1 MKLKKIASLML
12 AGVMAVSMLSACG
25 EGSGNGNGN
34 EDENKPVET
43 VSNAVTYANDML
55 DSDMK
60 EYISFTSS
68 SALDGWA
75 AKYTVDTGKFTA
87 QNISGAY
94 ADTSSNGWASA
105 DYHGKME
112 DQLTSD
118 LKAAN
123 VLVVKDDTDFRSMP
137 ADKVSQSKGTVMVLS
152 GMLDEKSAV
161 ETAVTTL
168 GQWANG
174 NFTTGNGVLCKKT
187 VVDSTTVY
195 NCDYT
200 VEINAVKVTND
211 SLTTESAW
219 VISMVINQKV
229 TKAAN
234 VQV

>member
-25 EGSGNGNGN
+25 EGSGNGN

-87 QNISGAY
+87 KNISDAY
-94 ADTSSNGWASA
+94 ADTSSKGWASA

-118 LKAAN
+118 LRDAN
-123 VLVVKDDTDFRSMP
+123 ILVVKQDSNFQGMP

-152 GMLDEKSAV
+152 GVLDEKSAV
-161 ETAVTTL
+161 EAAVTTL
-168 GQWANG
+168 GNWAFAG
-174 NFTTGNGVLCKKT
+174 SSVTCPET
-187 VVDSTTVY
+187 VKDSDGTVY

-211 SLTTESAW
+211 SLNGESAW

>member
-60 EYISFTSS
+60 EYVNFISST
-68 SALDGWA
+68 ALDGWA
-75 AKYTVDTGKFTA
+75 AKYTTDTGKFSA
-87 QNISGAY
+87 DDISEVY
-94 ADTSSNGWASA
+94 ADASLNGWNGK
-105 DYHGKME
+105 HQKME
-112 DQLTSD
+112 NQLKSD
-118 LKAAN
+118 LKDAN
-123 VLVVKDDTDFRSMP
+123 ILVVKDDTDFQGMP

-168 GQWANG
+168 GNWAFNNG
-174 NFTTGNGVLCKKT
+174 SSVKCPET
-187 VVDSTTVY
+187 VKDGTTVY

-211 SLTTESAW
+211 SLNGESAW

-229 TKAAN
+229 TKATN
-234 VQV
+234 TQV

>member
-25 EGSGNGNGN
+25 EGNGNGN

-60 EYISFTSS
+60 EYVNFISST
-68 SALDGWA
+68 ALDSWA
-75 AKYTVDTGKFTA
+75 AKYTTDTGKFSA
-87 QNISGAY
+87 DDISKVY
-94 ADTSSNGWASA
+94 AATSSNGWTSNYQK
-105 DYHGKME
+105 DME

-118 LKAAN
+118 LKDAN
-123 VLVVKDDTDFRSMP
+123 ILVVKNDADFRSIP

-174 NFTTGNGVLCKKT
+174 DFTTGGVLCKKT

-211 SLTTESAW
+211 SLNGESAW

>member
-60 EYISFTSS
+60 EYVNFTSS

-87 QNISGAY
+87 QNIFDAY
-94 ADTSSNGWASA
+94 YNDTEYGWYGKQTKMENQLISDLRNANILVADDTSI
-105 DYHGKME
+105 GK
-112 DQLTSD
+112 
-118 LKAAN
+118 
-123 VLVVKDDTDFRSMP
+123 MP
-137 ADKVSQSKGTVMVLS
+137 ADKVSQSKPMVMVLS

-161 ETAVTTL
+161 EAAVTTL
-168 GQWANG
+168 GNWAIG
-174 NFTTGNGVLCKKT
+174 NTPVKCPET
-187 VVDSTTVY
+187 VKDGDTVY

-211 SLTTESAW
+211 SLNGESAW

-234 VQV
+234 TQV

>member
-60 EYISFTSS
+60 EYVNFISST
-68 SALDGWA
+68 ALDGWA
-75 AKYTVDTGKFTA
+75 AKYTTDTGKFSPDD
-87 QNISGAY
+87 ISEVY
-94 ADTSSNGWASA
+94 ADASSHGWNGK
-105 DYHGKME
+105 HQKME
-112 DQLTSD
+112 NQLKSD
-118 LKAAN
+118 LKDAN
-123 VLVVKDDTDFRSMP
+123 ILVVKDDDDFQGMP

-168 GQWANG
+168 GNWAKGSYETDKNALCNETVNDNG
-174 NFTTGNGVLCKKT
+174 
-187 VVDSTTVY
+187 TVY

-211 SLTTESAW
+211 SLNGESAW

>member
-25 EGSGNGNGN
+25 EGSGNSN
-34 EDENKPVET
+34 EEENKPVET
-43 VSNAVTYANDML
+43 VSNAVTYANDLL

-60 EYISFTSS
+60 EYVNFISST
-68 SALDGWA
+68 ALDSWA
-75 AKYTVDTGKFTA
+75 AKYTTDTGKFSADAIKKAYGDTTA
-87 QNISGAY
+87 NA
-94 ADTSSNGWASA
+94 NGWGGK
-105 DYHGKME
+105 YHETME
-112 DQLTSD
+112 KQLTSD
-118 LKAAN
+118 LRDAN
-123 VLVVKDDTDFRSMP
+123 ILVVKQDSDFQGMP

-161 ETAVTTL
+161 EAAVTTL
-168 GQWANG
+168 GGWAFNG
-174 NFTTGNGVLCKKT
+174 KSVICPET
-187 VVDSTTVY
+187 VKDGATVY

-211 SLTTESAW
+211 SLNGESAW

>member
-60 EYISFTSS
+60 EYVNFISST
-68 SALDGWA
+68 ALDSWA
-75 AKYTVDTGKFTA
+75 AKYTTDTGKFTA
-87 QNISGAY
+87 ENISGAY
-94 ADTSSNGWASA
+94 ADTSSTGWSNNK
-105 DYHGKME
+105 YHEKME
-112 DQLTSD
+112 KQLTSD
-118 LKAAN
+118 LKDAN
-123 VLVVKDDTDFRSMP
+123 ILVANDTSIGQMP
-137 ADKVSQSKGTVMVLS
+137 ADKVSQSKPMVMVLS

-161 ETAVTTL
+161 ETAVKT
-168 GQWANG
+168 AG
-174 NFTTGNGVLCKKT
+174 NWFNTHCKKT
-187 VVDSTTVY
+187 VKDSDTVY

>member
-60 EYISFTSS
+60 EYVNFISST
-68 SALDGWA
+68 ALDGWA
-75 AKYTVDTGKFTA
+75 AKYTTDTGKFSA
-87 QNISGAY
+87 DDISKVY
-94 ADTSSNGWASA
+94 AATSSNGWA
-105 DYHGKME
+105 GQQTKME
-112 DQLTSD
+112 NQLKSD

-123 VLVVKDDTDFRSMP
+123 VLVVDDDTDFRNMP

-161 ETAVTTL
+161 ETAVATL
-168 GQWANG
+168 GEWAKG
-174 NFTTGNGVLCKKT
+174 DYSSDKKVLCKET
-187 VVDSTTVY
+187 VVEGTTVY

>member
-60 EYISFTSS
+60 EYVNFISST
-68 SALDGWA
+68 ALDGWA
-75 AKYTVDTGKFTA
+75 AKYTTDTGKFTA
-87 QNISGAY
+87 KNISDAY
-94 ADTSSNGWASA
+94 KNSTSNGWYS
-105 DYHGKME
+105 DYHKKME
-112 DQLTSD
+112 GQLTSD
-118 LKAAN
+118 LKDAN
-123 VLVVKDDTDFRSMP
+123 ILVVKDDDDFQGMP

-161 ETAVTTL
+161 ETAVKT
-168 GQWANG
+168 AG
-174 NFTTGNGVLCKKT
+174 NWFNTHCKKT
-187 VVDSTTVY
+187 VKDSDTVY

>member
-43 VSNAVTYANDML
+43 VSNAVTYANDLL

-60 EYISFTSS
+60 EYVNFISST
-68 SALDGWA
+68 ALDGWA
-75 AKYTVDTGKFTA
+75 AKYTTDTGKFSA
-87 QNISGAY
+87 DDISEVY
-94 ADTSSNGWASA
+94 ADASLNGWNGK
-105 DYHGKME
+105 HQKME
-112 DQLTSD
+112 NQLKSD
-118 LKAAN
+118 LKDAN
-123 VLVVKDDTDFRSMP
+123 ILVVKVDDDFQGMP

-161 ETAVTTL
+161 EAAVTTL
-168 GQWANG
+168 GNWA
-174 NFTTGNGVLCKKT
+174 FASAVKCPET
-187 VVDSTTVY
+187 VKDGTTVY

-211 SLTTESAW
+211 SLNGESAW

-229 TKAAN
+229 TKATN
-234 VQV
+234 TQV

>member
-60 EYISFTSS
+60 EYVNFISST
-68 SALDGWA
+68 ALDGWA
-75 AKYTVDTGKFTA
+75 AKYTTDTGKFSA
-87 QNISGAY
+87 DDISNVY
-94 ADTSSNGWASA
+94 ANTSSDGW
-105 DYHGKME
+105 GGQQKKME
-112 DQLTSD
+112 NQLTSD
-118 LKAAN
+118 LRDAN
-123 VLVVKDDTDFRSMP
+123 ILVADDTTIGKMP
-137 ADKVSQSKGTVMVLS
+137 ADKVSQSKPMVMVLS

-161 ETAVTTL
+161 EAAVTTL
-168 GQWANG
+168 GNWAIG
-174 NFTTGNGVLCKKT
+174 NTPVKCPET
-187 VVDSTTVY
+187 VKDGDTVY

-211 SLTTESAW
+211 SLNGESAW

-234 VQV
+234 TQV

>member
-60 EYISFTSS
+60 EYVNFTSS
-68 SALDGWA
+68 TALDGWA
-75 AKYTVDTGKFTA
+75 AKYTTDTGKFTA
-87 QNISGAY
+87 ENISDAY
-94 ADTSSNGWASA
+94 KNNTTNGWASHLH
-105 DYHGKME
+105 DKME
-112 DQLTSD
+112 DQLVSD

-123 VLVVKDDTDFRSMP
+123 VLVIENVKDLKNMP
-137 ADKVSQSKGTVMVLS
+137 ADKVSQSKATVMILS

-161 ETAVTTL
+161 EAAVQTA
-168 GQWANG
+168 ANADWEDY
-174 NFTTGNGVLCKKT
+174 FTET
-187 VVDSTTVY
+187 VKDSDGTVY

-211 SLTTESAW
+211 SLNGESAW

>member
-60 EYISFTSS
+60 EYVNFISST
-68 SALDGWA
+68 ALDGWA
-75 AKYTVDTGKFTA
+75 AKYTTDTGKFTA

-94 ADTSSNGWASA
+94 ADTSSDGWANA
-105 DYHGKME
+105 GYHKKME
-112 DQLTSD
+112 EQLTSD
-118 LKAAN
+118 LKDAN
-123 VLVVKDDTDFRSMP
+123 ILVANDTSIEQMP
-137 ADKVSQSKGTVMVLS
+137 ADKVSQSKPMVMVLS

-161 ETAVTTL
+161 EAAVTTL
-168 GQWANG
+168 GNWAIG
-174 NFTTGNGVLCKKT
+174 NTPVKCPET
-187 VVDSTTVY
+187 VKDGDTVY

-219 VISMVINQKV
+219 VISFVVNQKV
-229 TKAAN
+229 TKAVN

>member
-25 EGSGNGNGN
+25 EGNGNGN

-55 DSDMK
+55 DSDLK
-60 EYISFTSS
+60 EYINFTSS
-68 SALDGWA
+68 TALDGWA
-75 AKYTVDTGKFTA
+75 AKYTTDTGKFSA
-87 QNISGAY
+87 DSIKNAY
-94 ADTSSNGWASA
+94 KDTTTNANGWGGN
-105 DYHGKME
+105 YHNKME
-112 DQLTSD
+112 NQLKSD

-123 VLVVKDDTDFRSMP
+123 VLVVDDDTDFQGMP

-168 GQWANG
+168 GNWAFNNG
-174 NFTTGNGVLCKKT
+174 SSVICPET
-187 VVDSTTVY
+187 VEDNDTVY

-234 VQV
+234 TQV

>member
-60 EYISFTSS
+60 EYVNFISST
-68 SALDGWA
+68 ALDGWA
-75 AKYTVDTGKFTA
+75 AKYTTDTGKFTA
-87 QNISGAY
+87 ENIFDAY
-94 ADTSSNGWASA
+94 NTATTVYNSYRDE
-105 DYHGKME
+105 ML
-112 DQLTSD
+112 DQLVSD
-118 LKAAN
+118 LRDAKILVTTG
-123 VLVVKDDTDFRSMP
+123 VLSTMP
-137 ADKVSQSKGTVMVLS
+137 ADKVSQSKPVVYVLS
-152 GMLDEKSAV
+152 GKMDEKSAV
-161 ETAVTTL
+161 EAAATALGDWAFGNTVNCPKTL
-168 GQWANG
+168 TDN
-174 NFTTGNGVLCKKT
+174 
-187 VVDSTTVY
+187 DTVY
-195 NCDYT
+195 NCDYS

-211 SLTTESAW
+211 SLNGESAW

>member
-60 EYISFTSS
+60 EYVNFISST
-68 SALDGWA
+68 ALDGWA
-75 AKYTVDTGKFTA
+75 AKYTTDTGKFSA
-87 QNISGAY
+87 DAIEKAY
-94 ADTSSNGWASA
+94 MDSTTNGWRSN
-105 DYHGKME
+105 YHDKME
-112 DQLTSD
+112 KQLTSD
-118 LKAAN
+118 LRDAN
-123 VLVVKDDTDFRSMP
+123 ILVVKQDSDFQGMP

-168 GQWANG
+168 GNWAFG
-174 NFTTGNGVLCKKT
+174 NTPVKFPET
-187 VVDSTTVY
+187 VKDSDTVY

-211 SLTTESAW
+211 SLNGESAW
-219 VISMVINQKV
+219 VISFVVNQKV

>member
-25 EGSGNGNGN
+25 EGNGNGN

-60 EYISFTSS
+60 EYVNFISST
-68 SALDGWA
+68 ALDGWA
-75 AKYTVDTGKFTA
+75 AKYTTDTGKFSA
-87 QNISGAY
+87 DDISNVY
-94 ADTSSNGWASA
+94 ANTSSDGW
-105 DYHGKME
+105 GGQQKKME
-112 DQLTSD
+112 NQLTSD
-118 LKAAN
+118 LRDAN
-123 VLVVKDDTDFRSMP
+123 ILVADDTTIGKMP
-137 ADKVSQSKGTVMVLS
+137 ADKVSQSKPMVMVLS

-161 ETAVTTL
+161 EAAVTTL
-168 GQWANG
+168 GNWAIG
-174 NFTTGNGVLCKKT
+174 NTPVKCPET
-187 VVDSTTVY
+187 VKDGDTVY

-211 SLTTESAW
+211 SLNGESAW

-234 VQV
+234 TQV

>member
-60 EYISFTSS
+60 EYVNFTSS
-68 SALDGWA
+68 TALDGWA
-75 AKYTVDTGKFTA
+75 AKYTTDTGKFSA
-87 QNISGAY
+87 DAIEKAY
-94 ADTSSNGWASA
+94 RDTTDNANGWGGN
-105 DYHGKME
+105 YHNKME
-112 DQLTSD
+112 KQLTSD
-118 LKAAN
+118 LKDAN
-123 VLVVKDDTDFRSMP
+123 VLVVKQDTDFQGMP

-161 ETAVTTL
+161 EAAVTTL
-168 GQWANG
+168 GNWVG
-174 NFTTGNGVLCKKT
+174 STSVKCPET
-187 VVDSTTVY
+187 VKDSDGTVY

-211 SLTTESAW
+211 SLNGESAW

>member
-43 VSNAVTYANDML
+43 VSNAVTYANDL
-55 DSDMK
+55 LSSDLK
-60 EYISFTSS
+60 EYVNFISST
-68 SALDGWA
+68 ALDGWA
-75 AKYTVDTGKFTA
+75 AKYTTDTGKFSA
-87 QNISGAY
+87 DDISEVY
-94 ADTSSNGWASA
+94 ADASLNGWNGK
-105 DYHGKME
+105 HQKME
-112 DQLTSD
+112 NQLKSD
-118 LKAAN
+118 LKDAN
-123 VLVVKDDTDFRSMP
+123 ILVVKDDTDFQGMP

-168 GQWANG
+168 GNWAFNNG
-174 NFTTGNGVLCKKT
+174 SSVKCPET
-187 VVDSTTVY
+187 VKDGTTVY

-211 SLTTESAW
+211 SLNGESAW

-229 TKAAN
+229 TKATN
-234 VQV
+234 TQV